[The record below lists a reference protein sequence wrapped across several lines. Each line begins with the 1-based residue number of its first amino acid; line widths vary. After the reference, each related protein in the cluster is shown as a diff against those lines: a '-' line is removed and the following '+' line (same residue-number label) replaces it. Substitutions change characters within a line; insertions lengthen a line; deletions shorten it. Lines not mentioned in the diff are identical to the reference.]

1 MAKILFYDLET
12 TGVKPWRNGIHQ
24 IAGIVDIDGEVKE
37 EFNLLVK
44 PHPDA
49 DLNPEALAMA
59 AHLKIDGLSPE
70 EVLTTLPDMASVH
83 KHLTDN
89 ILGKYVSR
97 YDKQDKM
104 FLCGYNN
111 SQFDNQFF
119 RFWFEQNGDPYFN
132 AWFWIN
138 TLDVM
143 TLSTQFFLK
152 ERAQMPDFK
161 LVTVARRIGMAVDEE
176 KLHDALYDIHLT
188 RDLYYLLDIL

>member
-1 MAKILFYDLET
+1 MKILFYDLET

-24 IAGIVDIDGEVKE
+24 IAGLIDIDGEIVE

-44 PHPDA
+44 PHPQA
-49 DLNPEALAMA
+49 DYDPKALEMA
-59 AHLKIDGLSPE
+59 EHLKHPTLTRR
-70 EVLTTLPDMASVH
+70 EVAESFPDMKEVH
-83 KHLTDN
+83 QQLTK
-89 ILGKYVSR
+89 ILDKYVDR
-97 YDKQDKM
+97 YDKKDKF

-143 TLSTQFFLK
+143 VLATKYFRY
-152 ERAQMPDFK
+152 ERDKMEDFK
-161 LVTVARRIGMAVDEE
+161 LVTVARRLGITVEEE
-176 KLHDALYDIHLT
+176 KLHDALYDIRLT
-188 RDLYYLLDIL
+188 RDVYYLLEIL